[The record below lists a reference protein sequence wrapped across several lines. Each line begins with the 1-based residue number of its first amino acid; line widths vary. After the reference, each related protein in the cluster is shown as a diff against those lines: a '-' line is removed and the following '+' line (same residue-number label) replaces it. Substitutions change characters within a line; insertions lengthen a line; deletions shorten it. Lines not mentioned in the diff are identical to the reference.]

1 MPSAEDYRAF
11 ELEAAAATSVARSRT
26 VLGRLVT
33 VGVPV
38 GAAVVAG
45 WLIYRTTSQRSTI
58 MTAPDK
64 EEFTTTQ
71 FPAPSLSTP
80 RPQTDQGTIVIP
92 QAPVEPAAPP
102 PAPPQTIHPPP
113 APEPPF
119 PAAMPNDDEARRLAE
134 LERQRLAEEERRKWE
149 RLRASQVISDN
160 SATAAGAMNPES
172 ASGPA
177 AAADDDPNRRFL
189 ASVSAAG
196 VDVARATRNNRIDAL
211 VAQGTMIRGVLETA
225 VQSDLPGM
233 VRAVVAENVW
243 SFDGRR
249 ILIPAGSRLV
259 GEYKSGLTRGQTRVF
274 VVWTR
279 LLRSDG
285 VSVQLGSNG
294 TDDLGRAGSAG
305 TVDNHYL
312 ERFGAAIMLSLVG
325 GAAQFLSGFGQNYD
339 MTGDGTVITT
349 TDPATGMVTQTQTGF
364 GQNQLSLQARQ
375 IAAQNVSQTLTN
387 IAQEALKN
395 SINIPPMIHLDQGTR
410 IMVFVRRDLDFSS
423 LYPDPVKEALREL
436 RRERTIQKSH
446 GLP

>member
-1 MPSAEDYRAF
+1 MPSADDHRAF
-11 ELEAAAATSVARSRT
+11 ELEAAAATSVARGRT
-26 VLGRLVT
+26 VLGRLLT

-38 GAAVVAG
+38 GAVAVAG
-45 WLIYRTTSQRSTI
+45 WLIYNSTRQRPTI
-58 MTAPDK
+58 MTTPDK

-92 QAPVEPAAPP
+92 QAPVEP
-102 PAPPQTIHPPP
+102 PAPPQPPPQTIQPPP
-113 APEPPF
+113 APEPPL
-119 PAAMPNDDEARRLAE
+119 PAAAPNDDEARRLAE

-160 SATAAGAMNPES
+160 SAMAAATGNPEGS
-172 ASGPA
+172 SGPA

-196 VDVARATRNNRIDAL
+196 VDISRATRSNRIDAL

-233 VRAVVAENVW
+233 VRAVVTEDVW

-305 TVDNHYL
+305 TVDNHYV
-312 ERFGAAIMLSLVG
+312 ERFGAAILLSLVG

-339 MTGDGTVITT
+339 STGNGTVITT
-349 TDPATGMVTQTQTGF
+349 TNPVTGVVTQTQTGV

-395 SINIPPMIHLDQGTR
+395 SINIPPTIHLDQGTR
-410 IMVFVRRDLDFSS
+410 IIVFVRRDLDFSA
-423 LYPDPVKEALREL
+423 LYPDPVKEALQEL
-436 RRERTIQKSH
+436 RRERTAKKPH